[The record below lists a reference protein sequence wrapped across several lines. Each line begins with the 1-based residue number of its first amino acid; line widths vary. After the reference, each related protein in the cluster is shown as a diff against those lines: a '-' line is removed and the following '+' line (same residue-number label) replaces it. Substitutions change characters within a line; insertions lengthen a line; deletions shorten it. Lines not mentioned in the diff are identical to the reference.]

1 MVPVALFDSDAQGRN
16 TAQSLRNGLYASEP
30 NLILEIESFTGVA
43 GLEIEDLIPAELIAR
58 ELDRWLRS
66 SDVPFAEEMRS
77 GAPIVPQ
84 IEAWATGHRLE
95 LPKPGWKVELA
106 KRVKQ
111 RMLAEGPEA
120 LSLDVRARWEK
131 LFVAFQTA
139 RTGAAAKATA

>member
-1 MVPVALFDSDAQGRN
+1 MACTPVNQ
-16 TAQSLRNGLYASEP
+16 
-30 NLILEIESFTGVA
+30 
-43 GLEIEDLIPAELIAR
+43 IEDLIPAELIAR

-120 LSLDVRARWEK
+120 LSPDVRARWEK